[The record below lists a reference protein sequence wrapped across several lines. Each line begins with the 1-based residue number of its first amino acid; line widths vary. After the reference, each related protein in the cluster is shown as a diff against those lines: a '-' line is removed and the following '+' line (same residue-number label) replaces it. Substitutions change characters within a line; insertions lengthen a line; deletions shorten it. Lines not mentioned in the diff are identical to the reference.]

1 MKLATLQKLFPLY
14 REILSVVALAVIAVV
29 MFTGDVRS
37 PISSAEMRIVEMT
50 QNGFQMVPASCA
62 SYPHYTG
69 ECSTPTNSNPNGCT
83 IVANPSTI
91 TSGSISDLTWN
102 SVTDYTEPYTRRLT
116 PTPGL
121 VGYAGAWTVRPTV
134 TTTYT
139 LTGTRPTVAPTT
151 FSCSVTVTVNPPAC
165 VPTSVC
171 SGGNVVNSCTGA
183 VRQLC
188 SYGCTS
194 GACNC
199 VNICSG
205 NNVVNSCTG
214 SVVQSCSYICS
225 SGACVAPPPPTVTFQ
240 VTPVLLKSG
249 RTAVATWSS
258 AYTTA
263 CTVTEDNP
271 NITDSWTGTS
281 NTRTTSAITEQT
293 TYRLSCT
300 GLDTSVV
307 TRSVTVNIVPTWQE
321 Q

>member
-1 MKLATLQKLFPLY
+1 MKLATLQKTFPLY
-14 REILSVVALAVIAVV
+14 REILSVVALAVLVVV
-29 MFTGDVRS
+29 MFTGEARS

-62 SYPHYTG
+62 SYPHYSG
-69 ECSTPTNSNPNGCT
+69 ECSTPPAVTSGCT

-91 TSGSISDLTWN
+91 TSGNISDISWN
-102 SVTDYTEPYTRRLT
+102 SDTDYTEPYTRRIT

-121 VGYAGAWTVRPTV
+121 VGYAGSWTVRPTV

-139 LTGTRPTVAPTT
+139 LTATRPSVAPTSY
-151 FSCSVTVTVNPPAC
+151 SCSVTVVVNPPAC

-171 SGGNVVNSCTGA
+171 SGGNVVNSCTSA
-183 VRQLC
+183 VQQLC

-205 NNVVNSCTG
+205 SNVVNSCTG
-214 SVVQSCSYICS
+214 ALVQTCSYICS
-225 SGACVAPPPPTVTFQ
+225 SGACVPPPPPTVTFQ
-240 VTPVLLKSG
+240 VAPVLLRSG
-249 RTAVATWSS
+249 RTAVATWTS
-258 AYTTA
+258 AYTSA

-271 NITDSWTGTS
+271 NISDSWTGTS
-281 NTRTTSAITEQT
+281 NTRTTSAIAEQT
-293 TYRLSCT
+293 TYTLSCT
-300 GLDTSVV
+300 GLDGSVV
-307 TRSVTVNIVPTWQE
+307 TRSKTVNIVPTWQE